1 MPAFVFVE
9 SGAWIRKSI
18 GMTGQGAKVAVAW
31 RQATSACSLR
41 DAFAC
46 GPMAP
51 GACATVI
58 VDLRQWHPWRDEAW
72 SLLDASERQRA
83 GQRRF
88 ADDREALALTYALHR
103 LFVARSLRIAPDSF
117 AIARDTEGAPY
128 LPGIALHGRTVRTSL
143 SHADGVAAFALC
155 ALGPVGIDIEAA
167 FRAAELP
174 GIATSVCHPSEL
186 ESLAN
191 FAEPAHSRALLALW
205 VRKEALLKAEGVGL
219 AREMC
224 SFRAAA
230 GAEFFLA
237 GGTRETPAACSV
249 RLAMLDVGERWTAA
263 VAAPREAAVECL
275 HLHPLEDPPAGRS
288 AGGRSLYLS

>member
-1 MPAFVFVE
+1 M
-9 SGAWIRKSI
+9 GTGR
-18 GMTGQGAKVAVAW
+18 TGQGAKVAVAW
-31 RQATSACSLR
+31 RQAASACSLR

-51 GACATVI
+51 GACATAV
-58 VDLRQWHPWRDEAW
+58 VDLRQWSPWRDEAW
-72 SLLDASERQRA
+72 SLLDAAERERA
-83 GQRRF
+83 GRKRF

-103 LFVARSLRIAPDSF
+103 LYVAGSLGLAPD
-117 AIARDTEGAPY
+117 AVVIARDAEGAPH
-128 LPGIALHGRTVRTSL
+128 LPGIALRGRAVHTSL

-155 ALGPVGIDIEAA
+155 GLGPVGIDIEAS

-174 GIATSVCHPSEL
+174 GIAESVCHPCEI

-191 FAEPAHSRALLALW
+191 FAEPMRSRALLALW

-237 GGTRETPAACSV
+237 GGTREIPAACSV

-275 HLHPLEDPPAGRS
+275 QLHPNTETQEAGRK
-288 AGGRSLYLS
+288 AGVRSLYLS